1 MSCRKKISYPSVVK
15 PVLDFIIAACL
26 LLVTSPVLLT
36 TIMLLAF
43 ANGRDGIFFLQSRP
57 GKGGKIFRII
67 KFKTMNDRCGPDGE
81 LLPDAQRLTAAGRF
95 IRSSSIDELPQL
107 VNVLKGDMALVG
119 PRPLLVQYLPL
130 YSPEQARRHE
140 VKPGITGWAQV
151 NGRNAISW
159 GRRFE
164 LDVWYVD
171 HVSFRT
177 DFKIIWRTISA
188 VFSRRDIS
196 QKGEATMKPF
206 NGRN

>member
-67 KFKTMNDRCGPDGE
+67 KFKTMNDRRGPDGE

-107 VNVLKGDMALVG
+107 VNILKGDMALVG

>member
-67 KFKTMNDRCGPDGE
+67 KFKTMNDRRGPDGE

-95 IRSSSIDELPQL
+95 IRSSSIDELPKL

>member
-67 KFKTMNDRCGPDGE
+67 KFKTMNDRRGPDGE

-130 YSPEQARRHE
+130 YSPEPTR
-140 VKPGITGWAQV
+140 
-151 NGRNAISW
+151 
-159 GRRFE
+159 
-164 LDVWYVD
+164 
-171 HVSFRT
+171 
-177 DFKIIWRTISA
+177 
-188 VFSRRDIS
+188 
-196 QKGEATMKPF
+196 
-206 NGRN
+206 